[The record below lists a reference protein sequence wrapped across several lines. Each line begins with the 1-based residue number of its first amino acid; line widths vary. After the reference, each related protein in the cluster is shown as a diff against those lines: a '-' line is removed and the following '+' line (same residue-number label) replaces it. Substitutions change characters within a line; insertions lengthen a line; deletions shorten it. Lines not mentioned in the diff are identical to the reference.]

1 MFLNAVALYFVQ
13 INDLQHWG
21 NPIIVYF
28 VIIFS
33 LYNLRHNLP
42 LSHLTNIVVIFEKQ
56 ILHRNIFLS
65 DSLTIN
71 YTFVEQLDSY
81 RKINRPKFSMIREQK
96 IIAMG
101 IFYFWMEFTFT
112 CRVISFCRND
122 EYFPL
127 FINTHT
133 NKPRRTKHGSKN
145 KLCYYGWHK
154 DFIIPQ

>member
-1 MFLNAVALYFVQ
+1 
-13 INDLQHWG
+13 
-21 NPIIVYF
+21 
-28 VIIFS
+28 
-33 LYNLRHNLP
+33 
-42 LSHLTNIVVIFEKQ
+42 
-56 ILHRNIFLS
+56 
-65 DSLTIN
+65 
-71 YTFVEQLDSY
+71 
-81 RKINRPKFSMIREQK
+81 MIRERK

-154 DFIIPQ
+154 DFIIP